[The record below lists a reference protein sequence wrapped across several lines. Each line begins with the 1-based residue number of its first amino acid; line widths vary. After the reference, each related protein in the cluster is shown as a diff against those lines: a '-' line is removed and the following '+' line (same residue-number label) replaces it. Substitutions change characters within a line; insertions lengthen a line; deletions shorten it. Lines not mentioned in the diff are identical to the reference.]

1 MAKKKTGDLIK
12 DARTK
17 AGLTQE
23 ALSKKVTGVTAADI
37 SKAERGELQL
47 TQAQLKEIA
56 KATGVTQKSLL
67 DSVSSSKTTTSGKTA
82 ASVKTAVS
90 GKTAASGSKTSGK
103 TSTGKSSS
111 GKTSSSAKTSSSDIK
126 LTETEKKLIKLYRDA
141 DAQAKK
147 EAMAVLEEKKTDLGN
162 MVSSLLNNKA
172 VKDVVSGL
180 LKS

>member
-23 ALSKKVTGVTAADI
+23 ALSKKVTDVTAADI

-67 DSVSSSKTTTSGKTA
+67 DSVSSSNAKTSSAKASSAKTSSAGKA
-82 ASVKTAVS
+82 EVS
-90 GKTAASGSKTSGK
+90 G
-103 TSTGKSSS
+103 TGKKTSS
-111 GKTSSSAKTSSSDIK
+111 GKTSSTDLK
-126 LTETEKKLIKLYRDA
+126 LTETEKKLIKLYRAA

-147 EAMAVLEEKKTDLGN
+147 EAMAVLEEKKSDLGN

>member
-67 DSVSSSKTTTSGKTA
+67 DSVSSSNA
-82 ASVKTAVS
+82 
-90 GKTAASGSKTSGK
+90 
-103 TSTGKSSS
+103 
-111 GKTSSSAKTSSSDIK
+111 KTSSAKASSAKTSSAGKSEVSGTGKKTSSGKTSSSDIK
-126 LTETEKKLIKLYRDA
+126 LTETEKKLIKLYRAA

-147 EAMAVLEEKKTDLGN
+147 EAMAVLEEKKSDLGN

-180 LKS
+180 LKP

>member
-67 DSVSSSKTTTSGKTA
+67 DSVSSSNAKTA
-82 ASVKTAVS
+82 SAGKAEVS
-90 GKTAASGSKTSGK
+90 G
-103 TSTGKSSS
+103 TGKKTSS
-111 GKTSSSAKTSSSDIK
+111 GKTSSTDLK
-126 LTETEKKLIKLYRDA
+126 LTETEKKLIKLYRAA

-147 EAMAVLEEKKTDLGN
+147 EAMAVLEEKKSDLGN

-180 LKS
+180 LKP

>member
-67 DSVSSSKTTTSGKTA
+67 DSVSSSNAKTA
-82 ASVKTAVS
+82 SAKTSSAGKAEVS
-90 GKTAASGSKTSGK
+90 G
-103 TSTGKSSS
+103 TGKKTSS
-111 GKTSSSAKTSSSDIK
+111 GKTSSTDLK
-126 LTETEKKLIKLYRDA
+126 LTETEKKLIKLYRAA

-147 EAMAVLEEKKTDLGN
+147 EAMAVLEEKKSDLGN

-180 LKS
+180 LKP

>member
-67 DSVSSSKTTTSGKTA
+67 DSVSSSNAKTSSAKASSAKTSSAGKA
-82 ASVKTAVS
+82 EVS
-90 GKTAASGSKTSGK
+90 G
-103 TSTGKSSS
+103 TGKKTSS
-111 GKTSSSAKTSSSDIK
+111 GKTSSTDLK

-141 DAQAKK
+141 DAQTKK
-147 EAMAVLEEKKTDLGN
+147 EAMAVLEEKKSDLGN

>member
-67 DSVSSSKTTTSGKTA
+67 DSVSSSNA
-82 ASVKTAVS
+82 
-90 GKTAASGSKTSGK
+90 
-103 TSTGKSSS
+103 
-111 GKTSSSAKTSSSDIK
+111 KTSSAKASSAKTSSAGKSEVSGTGKKTSSGKTSSSDIK
-126 LTETEKKLIKLYRDA
+126 LTETEKKLIKLYRAA

-147 EAMAVLEEKKTDLGN
+147 EAMAVLEEKKSDLGN

>member
-67 DSVSSSKTTTSGKTA
+67 DSVSSSNAKTSSAKTSSAGKA
-82 ASVKTAVS
+82 EVS
-90 GKTAASGSKTSGK
+90 G
-103 TSTGKSSS
+103 TGKKTSS
-111 GKTSSSAKTSSSDIK
+111 GKTSSTDLK
-126 LTETEKKLIKLYRDA
+126 LTETEKKLIKLYRAA

-147 EAMAVLEEKKTDLGN
+147 EAMAVLEEKKSDLGN
-162 MVSSLLNNKA
+162 MVSS
-172 VKDVVSGL
+172 
-180 LKS
+180 

>member
-67 DSVSSSKTTTSGKTA
+67 DSVSSSNAKTSSAKASSAKTSSAGKA
-82 ASVKTAVS
+82 EVS
-90 GKTAASGSKTSGK
+90 G
-103 TSTGKSSS
+103 TGKKTSS
-111 GKTSSSAKTSSSDIK
+111 GKTSSTDLK
-126 LTETEKKLIKLYRDA
+126 LTETEKKLITLYRAA

-147 EAMAVLEEKKTDLGN
+147 EAMAVLEEKKSDLGN

-180 LKS
+180 LKP

>member
-17 AGLTQE
+17 ACLTQE

-67 DSVSSSKTTTSGKTA
+67 DSVSSSNAKTSSAKASSAKTSSAGKA
-82 ASVKTAVS
+82 EVS
-90 GKTAASGSKTSGK
+90 G
-103 TSTGKSSS
+103 TGKKTSS
-111 GKTSSSAKTSSSDIK
+111 GKTSSTDLK
-126 LTETEKKLIKLYRDA
+126 LTETEKKLIKLYRAA

-147 EAMAVLEEKKTDLGN
+147 EAMAVLEEKKSDLGN

-180 LKS
+180 LKP

>member
-17 AGLTQE
+17 SGLTQE

-67 DSVSSSKTTTSGKTA
+67 DSVSSSNAKTSSAKASSAKTSSAGKA
-82 ASVKTAVS
+82 EVS
-90 GKTAASGSKTSGK
+90 G
-103 TSTGKSSS
+103 TGKKTSS
-111 GKTSSSAKTSSSDIK
+111 GKTSSTDLK
-126 LTETEKKLIKLYRDA
+126 LTETEKKLIKLYRAA

-147 EAMAVLEEKKTDLGN
+147 EAMAVLEEKKSDLGN

-180 LKS
+180 LKP

>member
-67 DSVSSSKTTTSGKTA
+67 DSVSSSNAKTSSAKTSSAGKA
-82 ASVKTAVS
+82 EVS
-90 GKTAASGSKTSGK
+90 G
-103 TSTGKSSS
+103 TGKKTSS
-111 GKTSSSAKTSSSDIK
+111 GKTSSTDLK
-126 LTETEKKLIKLYRDA
+126 LTETEKKLIKLYRAA

-147 EAMAVLEEKKTDLGN
+147 EAMAVLEEKKSDLGN

>member
-67 DSVSSSKTTTSGKTA
+67 DSVSSSNA
-82 ASVKTAVS
+82 
-90 GKTAASGSKTSGK
+90 
-103 TSTGKSSS
+103 
-111 GKTSSSAKTSSSDIK
+111 KTSSAKASSAKASSAKTSSAGKSEVSGTGKKTSSGKTSSSDIK
-126 LTETEKKLIKLYRDA
+126 LTETEKKLIKLYRAA

-147 EAMAVLEEKKTDLGN
+147 EAMAVLEEKKSDLGN

>member
-67 DSVSSSKTTTSGKTA
+67 DSVSSSNAKTSSAKASSAKTSSAGKA
-82 ASVKTAVS
+82 EVS
-90 GKTAASGSKTSGK
+90 G
-103 TSTGKSSS
+103 TGKKTSS
-111 GKTSSSAKTSSSDIK
+111 GKTSSTDLK
-126 LTETEKKLIKLYRDA
+126 LTETEKKLIKLYRAA

-147 EAMAVLEEKKTDLGN
+147 EAMAVLEEKKSDLGN

-180 LKS
+180 LKP

>member
-67 DSVSSSKTTTSGKTA
+67 DSVSSSNAKTSSAKASSAGKA
-82 ASVKTAVS
+82 EVS
-90 GKTAASGSKTSGK
+90 G
-103 TSTGKSSS
+103 TGKKTSS
-111 GKTSSSAKTSSSDIK
+111 GKTSSTDLK
-126 LTETEKKLIKLYRDA
+126 LTETEKKLIKLYRAA

-147 EAMAVLEEKKTDLGN
+147 EAMAVLEEKKSDLGN

-180 LKS
+180 LKP

>member
-67 DSVSSSKTTTSGKTA
+67 DSVSSSNAKTSSAKTSSAGKA
-82 ASVKTAVS
+82 EVS
-90 GKTAASGSKTSGK
+90 G
-103 TSTGKSSS
+103 TGKKTSS
-111 GKTSSSAKTSSSDIK
+111 GKTSSTDLK
-126 LTETEKKLIKLYRDA
+126 LTEKKLIKLYRAA

-147 EAMAVLEEKKTDLGN
+147 EAMAVLEEKKSDLGN

>member
-67 DSVSSSKTTTSGKTA
+67 DSVSSSNA
-82 ASVKTAVS
+82 
-90 GKTAASGSKTSGK
+90 KTSSAK
-103 TSTGKSSS
+103 A
-111 GKTSSSAKTSSSDIK
+111 SSAKTSSAGKAEVSGTGKKTSSDKTSSTDLK
-126 LTETEKKLIKLYRDA
+126 LTETEKKLIKLYRAA

-147 EAMAVLEEKKTDLGN
+147 EAMAVLEEKKSDLGN

-180 LKS
+180 LKP